1 MLHRRCKFG
10 DVVELFLLT
19 IQQAGSK
26 AGMTPADWSSTV
38 SKLVGGKAG
47 GKAPTAIGNGTDT
60 TKTEEALTAATEYL
74 EKFKL

>member
-1 MLHRRCKFG
+1 
-10 DVVELFLLT
+10 
-19 IQQAGSK
+19 
-26 AGMTPADWSSTV
+26 MTPADWSASV

-60 TKTEEALTAATEYL
+60 SKVDEALAAATEYL